1 MNKSRLLAL
10 SEREFQRQTGEPVAI
25 PVARRFRAMSLN
37 LSRFDSS
44 WDKKRGSAI
53 RLTGV
58 LLSESDEAMQRR
70 VCESEATAKT
80 YGTAV
85 SWLSKESEQLRK
97 AAKLHDLAVAR
108 LTAVLQRCN
117 GEAAQP

>member
-1 MNKSRLLAL
+1 MNKTKLHAL
-10 SEREFQRQTGEPVAI
+10 SEREFQRITGEPVAQ
-25 PVARRFRAMSLN
+25 RSTRHFRGMNLN
-37 LSRFDSS
+37 LSRFDTT
-44 WDKKRGSAI
+44 WDKRRGTAI

-58 LLSESDEAMQRR
+58 LLTESDAALQLR
-70 VCESEATAKT
+70 VCESAISVKT

-108 LTAVLQRCN
+108 LTAVLTRCS